1 MKSLNCKKADE
12 QFKKGTDYLEFNKR
26 LIKALRKLFKWSK
39 LTRNISFGSQVAP
52 RGLDG
57 LTKFASTFLG
67 DK

>member
-12 QFKKGTDYLEFNKR
+12 QFKKGTDYLEFNK
-26 LIKALRKLFKWSK
+26 IKALRKLFKWSK
-39 LTRNISFGSQVAP
+39 STRNISFGSQVAT

-57 LTKFASTFLG
+57 LTKFASTFLV